1 MWTLSFKLSTR
12 AITWKPL
19 AGVEQ
24 IIDYDVTSIS
34 IRGLSSHPG
43 DASQLYMVTTLRR
56 LWNMNGHLAVHQQEL
71 SKIKHGI
78 GSDGIELCEVRCI
91 SFRLE
96 LLRWK

>member
-1 MWTLSFKLSTR
+1 M
-12 AITWKPL
+12 TWKPL

-34 IRGLSSHPG
+34 IRGLSSHSG

-56 LWNMNGHLAVHQQEL
+56 FWNINGHLAVHQQEL

-78 GSDGIELCEVRCI
+78 GIDRIELYQVRYI
-91 SFRLE
+91 YFRLE
-96 LLRWK
+96 LLRWKLSYEIYIRDIED